1 VLRYKNGKLMRMLSL
16 LHRDHLRIVDHH
28 EAWWPLEA
36 DETDGPAVLDELLQV
51 FGVAD
56 PTSAGKV

>member
-1 VLRYKNGKLMRMLSL
+1 MLSL